1 MKRFLIVF
9 INLLF
14 VLLITS
20 GCENAVEKE
29 LVEYANNSAYKI
41 DHERFEMV
49 EKVNKSID
57 DENVSAADFVILL
70 EGEIIPRFEQLRLK
84 LSSMELKTKEV
95 RELNDIFIKTFV
107 AYTVF
112 YEYSAL
118 ASKPDADPELKIK
131 VTKSSSEADHL
142 WDLWFRERQTLLE
155 KFGYSTD

>member
-118 ASKPDADPELKIK
+118 ASKSDADPELKIK